1 MNIADSGGL
10 YLVVVH
16 SNMTASPV
24 PSDNAGMGDAN
35 VSPDQHNVRTGLY
48 DRACGILVAG
58 LLLVVALTFRDYG
71 ISNDEEV
78 QHRYGELIVSYYTS
92 GFADRALFD
101 YKNLYLYG
109 GLFDIAV
116 VLIAKLVPFDIY
128 AIRHVLS
135 AAVGVAG
142 LAATGAVAR
151 LIAGP
156 RAGLIA
162 MIALAVCG
170 PWFGAM
176 FNHTKD
182 IPFAAAMIGA
192 VYFLLRAA
200 RNFPAPRWTDILG
213 FGLLLGAATGLRA
226 LGLLL
231 IGYACLAIALAMPW
245 QAFRSPRG
253 IRDGALF
260 AVRSGLRLLPGFVL
274 GYLIM
279 IAVWPWAAL
288 APLNPLR
295 ALFSFAHFHYE
306 IRTIVA
312 GDIYK
317 MADVPWWYVPFY
329 LAIKAPL
336 VILAGAACALIF
348 AVWPARND
356 ADPRQHRRRIEI
368 AFIAFVAIFPVL
380 CEVFTEGP
388 AFTGMRHFL
397 FVMPPFAVLCGIGF
411 DALVSSLNPWRWA
424 KASAFAALAAVFT
437 WNAAL
442 LVRLHPYEY
451 LFYNSIVGGLAGAER
466 RYEMDYWVNMMPEAV
481 GALERY
487 LDLSKEKSQRT
498 YTVGVCG
505 EQFAFEN
512 YADKRLRASP
522 GWLEADFYIAP
533 THMNCDRL
541 VDGRV
546 IAKIERLGVTIGVV
560 KDRRGYTQK
569 VLGRAF

>member
-1 MNIADSGGL
+1 MPGL
-10 YLVVVH
+10 QERV
-16 SNMTASPV
+16 
-24 PSDNAGMGDAN
+24 
-35 VSPDQHNVRTGLY
+35 Y
-48 DRACGILVAG
+48 DYACGILVAG
-58 LLLVVALTFRDYG
+58 LLLLVALTFRDYG

-78 QHRYGELIVSYYTS
+78 QHRYGELIVAYYGS

-109 GLFDIAV
+109 GLFDVIAV
-116 VLIAKLVPFDIY
+116 LLAKVLPLDVY
-128 AIRHVLS
+128 LLRHLLS
-135 AAVGVAG
+135 GVIGVAG
-142 LAATGAVAR
+142 IGVAALTAR
-151 LIAGP
+151 LIAGA

-162 MIALAVCG
+162 ALVLAACG

-182 IPFAAAMIGA
+182 IPFAAAMMGA
-192 VYFLLRAA
+192 VYFLLRMS
-200 RNFPAPRWTDILG
+200 RHLPAPRWGDVIG
-213 FGLLLGAATGLRA
+213 FGLMLGAATGLRA
-226 LGLLL
+226 MGLLL
-231 IGYACLAIALAMPW
+231 VGYAGIAVALAMPW
-245 QAFRSPRG
+245 ATWRSANGIQAV
-253 IRDGALF
+253 ALF
-260 AVRSGLRLLPGFVL
+260 AWRSGLRLMPAFLL

-279 IAVWPWAAL
+279 IAAWPWAAQ

-295 ALFSFAHFHYE
+295 AIFSFAHFHYE

-329 LAIKAPL
+329 LAIKSPL
-336 VILAGAACALIF
+336 LILSGAACAVAF
-348 AVWPARND
+348 ACRPPHKN
-356 ADPRQHRRRIEI
+356 ADDIDRRRRVDI
-368 AFIAFVAIFPVL
+368 AFIAFVAIFPVI
-380 CEVFTEGP
+380 CEVAAEGP

-397 FVMPPFAVLCGIGF
+397 FVIPPLAVLCGVGF
-411 DALVSSLNPWRWA
+411 DALLEMVQPWRWVKGMA
-424 KASAFAALAAVFT
+424 VAALAAALA
-437 WNAAL
+437 WNVSL

-451 LFYNSIVGGLAGAER
+451 MFYNPLIGGLQGAER

-481 GALERY
+481 GALETY
-487 LDLSKEKSQRT
+487 LNLRTEKSQRT

-505 EQFAFEN
+505 ETFSFEN

-546 IAKIERLGVTIGVV
+546 IAKIERMGVTIGVV
-560 KDRRGYTQK
+560 KDRRGFTQK
-569 VLGRAF
+569 ALGRAF